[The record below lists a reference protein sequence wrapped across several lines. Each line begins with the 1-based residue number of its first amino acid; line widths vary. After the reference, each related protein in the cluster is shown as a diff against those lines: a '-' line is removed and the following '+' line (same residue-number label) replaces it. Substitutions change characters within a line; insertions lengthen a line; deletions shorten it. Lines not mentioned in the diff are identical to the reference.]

1 MEKIKIGRIV
11 NAVALRGEV
20 KVYNY
25 PVTER
30 DTKNWNKSLS
40 KIRNTKLK
48 SQVSAADGDFEAFW
62 R

>member
-25 PVTER
+25 AGTKERYEKLDELLQATE
-30 DTKNWNKSLS
+30 KNIRLKKSGIS
-40 KIRNTKLK
+40 RK
-48 SQVSAADGDFEAFW
+48 W
-62 R
+62 